1 MIHRKQYNFDKLYF
15 TFTTI
20 HNGRLCNQI
29 FRNLAVSIIA
39 EKHDLFV
46 NYSLFN
52 VIRSLGINLFI
63 GKYIHNNIIELNE
76 MNYFKILNQYL
87 LTSNLYPNN
96 NFFQSKDIS
105 IFLHDYLHKNAVK
118 TNIINKNPFAN
129 RYNANN
135 DVIVHIRLDDV
146 SKYNPGIAYY
156 LHVLSII
163 QFDDLYI
170 TTDEINHLIIRQIL
184 QKYKNAKILYR
195 CNETQIIQFASTC
208 KNVILSHGSFSAII
222 GYLSFFSNI
231 YYPEYEPSK
240 MWYGD
245 MFSIDGWNKIS
256 NNYLITVPV

>member
-1 MIHRKQYNFDKLYF
+1 M
-15 TFTTI
+15 TSTTSD
-20 HNGRLCNQI
+20 NGRLCNQI

-46 NYSLFN
+46 NYSSFD
-52 VIRSLGINLFI
+52 IICSLGIDLFV
-63 GKYIHNNIIELNE
+63 GKYTYTKTIELIE
-76 MNYFKILNQYL
+76 DNYFEFLQQSGLN
-87 LTSNLYPNN
+87 TNLDPNKRY
-96 NFFQSKDIS
+96 FQSKDIS
-105 IFLHDYLHKNAVK
+105 IFLHNYLHKDVIK

-231 YYPEYEPSK
+231 YYPEYEPTK

-245 MFSIDGWNKIS
+245 MFSIDGWNQIS
-256 NNYLITVPV
+256 N